1 MDSPAPAG
9 TPIQAVA
16 PPPSSPPS
24 APPPPRP
31 TPAVVPPPPAAAPP
45 LHSPSAHPAAF
56 SFEETAAPRKGL
68 PPALIVFIVGVIA
81 VGLAVWYLIGTTGSG
96 ALPLPT
102 VSYTAMPGDSKA
114 KGTPVVIKMDQFALF
129 LIDDPAPPGG
139 PGSRT
144 SQIVSALNRSVQL
157 AKQSNEIRYQVDRFQ
172 GQAVI
177 FMTDE
182 QKTGD
187 TKELVTIT
195 EGDLALAGET
205 DGVRLASQWAE
216 RLTDVVRI
224 LLFGDPPTFTKGTEF
239 GEALQTMYK
248 AAAGSNRKV
257 TKRSLDAAFQKLM
270 PSQRRALE
278 SPLILNR

>member
-1 MDSPAPAG
+1 M
-9 TPIQAVA
+9 
-16 PPPSSPPS
+16 
-24 APPPPRP
+24 
-31 TPAVVPPPPAAAPP
+31 
-45 LHSPSAHPAAF
+45 
-56 SFEETAAPRKGL
+56 
-68 PPALIVFIVGVIA
+68 IVFIVGVIA

-102 VSYTAMPGDSKA
+102 VSFAALTGDSKA
-114 KGTPVVIKMDQFALF
+114 KGTPVVVKMDQFALF
-129 LIDDPAPPGG
+129 LIDDPEQPGG

-144 SQIVSALNRSVQL
+144 RQIVNALNRSVQL
-157 AKQSNEIRYQVDRFQ
+157 AKQSNEIRYRVDRFQ
-172 GQAVI
+172 GEAVI

-187 TKELVTIT
+187 SDKLVNVTA
-195 EGDLALAGET
+195 GDLALAGET

-224 LLFGDPPTFTKGTEF
+224 LLFGDPPTFSKGTEF
-239 GEALQTMYK
+239 GEALLTQYK
-248 AAAGSNRKV
+248 GAVGSNRKV

-278 SPLILNR
+278 SPLILSQ

>member
-1 MDSPAPAG
+1 M
-9 TPIQAVA
+9 
-16 PPPSSPPS
+16 
-24 APPPPRP
+24 
-31 TPAVVPPPPAAAPP
+31 
-45 LHSPSAHPAAF
+45 
-56 SFEETAAPRKGL
+56 
-68 PPALIVFIVGVIA
+68 
-81 VGLAVWYLIGTTGSG
+81 GTTGSG
-96 ALPLPT
+96 ALPLPN
-102 VSYTAMPGDSKA
+102 VSFTPVTGDSKA

-129 LIDDPAPPGG
+129 LIDDSAPPGS

-157 AKQSNEIRYQVDRFQ
+157 AKQTNEIRYQVDRFQ
-172 GQAVI
+172 GHAVI

-187 TKELVTIT
+187 TKELVSIT

-239 GEALQTMYK
+239 GEALQTQYK
-248 AAAGSNRKV
+248 GAAGANRKV

-270 PSQRRALE
+270 PSQRRVLE
-278 SPLILNR
+278 SPVILSQ